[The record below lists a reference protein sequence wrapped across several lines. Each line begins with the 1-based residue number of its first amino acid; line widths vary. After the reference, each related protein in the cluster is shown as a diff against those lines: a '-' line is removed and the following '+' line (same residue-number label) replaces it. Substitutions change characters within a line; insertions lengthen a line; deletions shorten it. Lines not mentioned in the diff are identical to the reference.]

1 MSKEYNEESLE
12 DKTAAL
18 TKINTS
24 YDEDDEKSKSQ
35 DHFQKELDEVTK
47 HIQLTIMQKL
57 I

>member
-1 MSKEYNEESLE
+1 LNKEYNEESLE